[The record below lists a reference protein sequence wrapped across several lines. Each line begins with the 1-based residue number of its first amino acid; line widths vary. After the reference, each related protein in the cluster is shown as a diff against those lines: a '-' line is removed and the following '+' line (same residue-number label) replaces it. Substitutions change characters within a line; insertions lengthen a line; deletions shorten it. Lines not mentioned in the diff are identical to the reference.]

1 MSYLPHTLDNLTKKE
16 KEKVFDM
23 LKQLN
28 ELKKR
33 CAALEQEGE
42 STELEHQ
49 RLVGREELMSRQL
62 DSTQAKLL
70 EAVECAKESQVQVDG
85 LAQRLQQSGD
95 ERRRL
100 DAALRECAAEAQA
113 LRGEMAQLKA
123 RRDRITVTAAT
134 QARII
139 LSDQAS
145 NTADAALD
153 RRNAAVQAAAA
164 VHAAPA
170 ASAAP
175 AVRAVA
181 EAAPASRPPR
191 AAAPERPRAPAEPPA
206 PPAAAQLEPDE
217 ELAQL
222 IAFLNP
228 F

>member
-1 MSYLPHTLDNLTKKE
+1 MSYLPHILDNLTKKE

-33 CAALEQEGE
+33 CTALEQDIETTG
-42 STELEHQ
+42 LEHQ

-62 DSTQAKLL
+62 ESTQAKLL
-70 EAVECAKESQVQVDG
+70 EAVECAKESQVQIDS
-85 LAQRLQQSGD
+85 LTQKIQKSED
-95 ERRRL
+95 ERERL
-100 DAALRECAAEAQA
+100 DATFRECVSELNTLREAMQQFK
-113 LRGEMAQLKA
+113 M

-139 LSDQAS
+139 LCDQTC
-145 NTADAALD
+145 NTAGTALE
-153 RRNAAVQAAAA
+153 RRNEAVQAGM
-164 VHAAPA
+164 PA
-170 ASAAP
+170 RMAEP
-175 AVRAVA
+175 GHRPRKAVA
-181 EAAPASRPPR
+181 SDLPHRASTAERPQSSAEPLPEPR
-191 AAAPERPRAPAEPPA
+191 ATIAS
-206 PPAAAQLEPDE
+206 QLEPDD